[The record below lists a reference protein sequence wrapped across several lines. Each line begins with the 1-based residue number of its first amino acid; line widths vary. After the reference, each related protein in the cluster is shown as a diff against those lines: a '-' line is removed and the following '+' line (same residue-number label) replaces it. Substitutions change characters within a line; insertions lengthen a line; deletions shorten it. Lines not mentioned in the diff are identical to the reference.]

1 MPISEMLP
9 QGSAAYADAVK
20 MDRILQQAR
29 EAQMNVDADA
39 IEAAAMQAINA
50 AKNSPIG
57 SKERKNAAS
66 IFTKLNSRANSLVGD
81 IQKNRERLKE
91 EQSNAAR
98 IQGASALFESKV
110 NEAQK
115 SGRQTDP
122 NLITAARNLIGA
134 GQIDQATKIEEALF
148 GQPVSTSEQVS
159 RMELE
164 SKIEEKDLKK
174 AEAENTYYSIQTER
188 EKIKN
193 LLASDLSDVV
203 GPTEPVARFGRAVA
217 SEMGAEWAQKN
228 QSLIKDAL
236 MVTTSDVLKS
246 VRALAPVTE
255 QDRKFISKMTVPVE
269 TDNAQIWKDY
279 LKEKYQVLGRAE
291 KNLNK
296 KYNISGTVEEDQQET
311 QQNKPQTATQ
321 KLRGRLQ

>member
-1 MPISEMLP
+1 
-9 QGSAAYADAVK
+9 
-20 MDRILQQAR
+20 MDFNTYLKQELGFQPGQVIPPNKVAGFKEKYNRHLKSQQEESRKTAER
-29 EAQMNVDADA
+29 QQQE
-39 IEAAAMQAINA
+39 QA
-50 AKNSPIG
+50 
-57 SKERKNAAS
+57 
-66 IFTKLNSRANSLVGD
+66 
-81 IQKNRERLKE
+81 
-91 EQSNAAR
+91 NAAR
-98 IQGASALFESKV
+98 IEGASALFGAKV
-110 NEAQK
+110 EEAQQQ
-115 SGRQTDP
+115 GRTLNP
-122 NLITAARNLIGA
+122 RLVESAFKLIGA
-134 GQIDQATKIEEALF
+134 GQIEQADKISSALF
-148 GQPVSTSEQVS
+148 EQPISTSEQVD
-159 RMELE
+159 RMELAAKE
-164 SKIEEKDLKK
+164 EEKALKN
-174 AEAENTYYSIQTER
+174 AEAENTYYSIRSER
-188 EKIKN
+188 EKIKK

-217 SEMGAEWAQKN
+217 SEFGAEWAQEN

-255 QDRKFISKMTVPVE
+255 QDRRFISKMTVPVE

-279 LKEKYQVLGRAE
+279 LEEKYQVLGRAE

>member
-1 MPISEMLP
+1 
-9 QGSAAYADAVK
+9 
-20 MDRILQQAR
+20 MDFNTYLKQELGFQPGQVIPPNKVAGFKEKYNRHLKSQQEESRKTAER
-29 EAQMNVDADA
+29 QQQE
-39 IEAAAMQAINA
+39 QA
-50 AKNSPIG
+50 
-57 SKERKNAAS
+57 
-66 IFTKLNSRANSLVGD
+66 
-81 IQKNRERLKE
+81 
-91 EQSNAAR
+91 NAAR

-134 GQIDQATKIEEALF
+134 GQVDQATKIEEALF
-148 GQPVSTSEQVS
+148 GQAISTSEQVD
-159 RMELE
+159 RMELAAKE
-164 SKIEEKDLKK
+164 EEKVLKN
-174 AEAENTYYSIQTER
+174 AEAENTYYSIQSER
-188 EKIKN
+188 EKIKK

-217 SEMGAEWAQKN
+217 SEFGAEWAQEN

-269 TDNAQIWKDY
+269 TDNAKIWKDY
-279 LKEKYQVLGRAE
+279 LTEKDEVLSRAE
-291 KNLNK
+291 RNLDK
-296 KYNISGTVEEDQQET
+296 KYNISGIPATSEPDIKPD
-311 QQNKPQTATQ
+311 KPQTATQ

>member
-1 MPISEMLP
+1 
-9 QGSAAYADAVK
+9 
-20 MDRILQQAR
+20 MDFNTYLKQELGFQPGQVIPPNKVAGFKEKYNRHLKSQQEESRKTA
-29 EAQMNVDADA
+29 
-39 IEAAAMQAINA
+39 
-50 AKNSPIG
+50 
-57 SKERKNAAS
+57 ER
-66 IFTKLNSRANSLVGD
+66 
-81 IQKNRERLKE
+81 QQQ
-91 EQSNAAR
+91 EQVNAAR

-134 GQIDQATKIEEALF
+134 GQVDQATKIEEALF
-148 GQPVSTSEQVS
+148 GQAISTSEQVD
-159 RMELE
+159 RMELAAKE
-164 SKIEEKDLKK
+164 EEKVLKNS
-174 AEAENTYYSIQTER
+174 EAENTYYSIQSER
-188 EKIKN
+188 EKIKK

-203 GPTEPVARFGRAVA
+203 GPTEPIARFGRAVA
-217 SEMGAEWAQKN
+217 SEFGFEWAQEN

-269 TDNAQIWKDY
+269 TDNAKIWKDY
-279 LKEKYQVLGRAE
+279 LTEKDEVLSRAE
-291 KNLNK
+291 RNLDK
-296 KYNISGTVEEDQQET
+296 KYNISGIPATSEPGIKP
-311 QQNKPQTATQ
+311 NKPQTATQ